1 MDIQFDPEKEI
12 KNIEKHGISLT
23 LARELDWDE
32 AWVEPDTRFEYGE
45 VRLRASGNIRGRLH
59 VFVFTMRGES
69 IRAISLRRANKRETR
84 NYAQQR

>member
-32 AWVEPDTRFEYGE
+32 A
-45 VRLRASGNIRGRLH
+45 
-59 VFVFTMRGES
+59 
-69 IRAISLRRANKRETR
+69 
-84 NYAQQR
+84 